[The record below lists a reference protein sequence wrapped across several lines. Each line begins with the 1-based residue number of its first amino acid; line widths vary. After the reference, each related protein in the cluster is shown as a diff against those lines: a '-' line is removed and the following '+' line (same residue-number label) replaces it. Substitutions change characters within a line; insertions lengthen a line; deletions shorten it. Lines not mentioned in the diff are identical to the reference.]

1 MIQVIKEKIQLGFV
15 YLALVFVLCALAFQ
29 LTMVGIHV
37 SGNTELERN
46 IANWFSWKFD
56 GTFKESKGNIWYEE
70 KHVYISSVNNLIK
83 VGPLTNNQNLKLGV
97 KNVLEEALQDKGY
110 SIVSNSWDA
119 DMSLDVDII
128 YFDIEKTKTN
138 MAVFHKD
145 NNAVVIRMRGQLMKE
160 GKIEK
165 EAIVEESSNEI
176 VASTGLVA
184 ADGKFNSAV
193 SRNAIKK
200 TCVAVVSKLF

>member
-145 NNAVVIRMRGQLMKE
+145 NNAVVIRMRGQLTKE

-165 EAIVEESSNEI
+165 EVIVEESSNEI

>member
-138 MAVFHKD
+138 MAIFHKD
-145 NNAVVIRMRGQLMKE
+145 NNAVVIRMRGQLIKE

-165 EAIVEESSNEI
+165 EVIVEESSNEI

>member
-145 NNAVVIRMRGQLMKE
+145 NNAVVIRMRGQLIKE

-165 EAIVEESSNEI
+165 EVIVEESSNEI

-184 ADGKFNSAV
+184 AENVRCGC
-193 SRNAIKK
+193 I
-200 TCVAVVSKLF
+200 

>member
-145 NNAVVIRMRGQLMKE
+145 NNAVVIRMRGQLIKE

-165 EAIVEESSNEI
+165 EVIVEESSNEI

>member
-110 SIVSNSWDA
+110 TIVSNSWDA

-145 NNAVVIRMRGQLMKE
+145 NNAVVIRMRGQLIKE

-165 EAIVEESSNEI
+165 EVIVEESSNEI

>member
-1 MIQVIKEKIQLGFV
+1 MIQVIKEKIQLGFL
-15 YLALVFVLCALAFQ
+15 YLVLVFIMCALAFQ
-29 LTMVGIHV
+29 LTMIGIHM
-37 SGNTELERN
+37 SGNAGLERN
-46 IANWFSWKFD
+46 VSNWLNWKFD
-56 GTFKESKGNIWYEE
+56 GTFKESKDNIWYQE

-110 SIVSNSWDA
+110 TIVSNSWDA

-128 YFDIEKTKTN
+128 YFDVEKTKTN
-138 MAVFHKD
+138 MSVFHKD
-145 NNAVVIRMRGQLMKE
+145 NNAVVIRMRGQIIKE

-184 ADGKFNSAV
+184 TDG
-193 SRNAIKK
+193 
-200 TCVAVVSKLF
+200 

>member
-145 NNAVVIRMRGQLMKE
+145 NNAVVIRMRGQLIKE

-165 EAIVEESSNEI
+165 EVIVEESSNEI

-200 TCVAVVSKLF
+200 TCVEVVSKLF